1 MHIAHER
8 TEMQINLQIKGLHE
22 GEPIELDLDINITA
36 TEMIEVYQSAPEIVK
51 EFRAI
56 MNEEKAMAKAKK
68 AMRRRN

>member
-1 MHIAHER
+1 
-8 TEMQINLQIKGLHE
+8 MQINLQIKGLHE